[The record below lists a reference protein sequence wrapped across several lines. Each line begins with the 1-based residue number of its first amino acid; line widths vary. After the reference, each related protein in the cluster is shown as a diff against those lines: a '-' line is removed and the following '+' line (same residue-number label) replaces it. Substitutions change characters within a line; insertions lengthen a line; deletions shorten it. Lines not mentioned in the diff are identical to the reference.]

1 MDENEKL
8 DLEVF
13 ELIREK
19 QEADR
24 LLLNIEIVIGVLATI
39 LFIGSF
45 FLGLFLIEPL
55 WAKIV
60 VWMFGLL
67 SFAVLIFVAL
77 KIEQKAG
84 KYECKKCK
92 HTYTP
97 EFSEILCSAH
107 IGRTRYLKCSKCGK
121 KTWHKKVI

>member
-13 ELIREK
+13 GLIKEK

-24 LLLNIEIVIGVLATI
+24 LLLNIETVIGVLATI
-39 LFIGSF
+39 LFIGSL
-45 FLGLFLIEPL
+45 FLGFFLIEPL

-60 VWMFGLL
+60 VWVFGFI
-67 SFAVLIFVAL
+67 SFTVLIFVAL

-97 EFSEILCSAH
+97 EFSEMVLSMH
-107 IGRTRYLKCSKCGK
+107 IGRTRYLNVQSVVRKLGIK
-121 KTWHKKVI
+121 K

>member
-13 ELIREK
+13 GLIKEK

-24 LLLNIEIVIGVLATI
+24 LLLNIEIVIGVMATI

-45 FLGLFLIEPL
+45 FLGFFLIEPL

-60 VWMFGLL
+60 VWVFGFI
-67 SFAVLIFVAL
+67 SFVVLVFVAL

-84 KYECKKCK
+84 KYECKNCK

-97 EFSEILCSAH
+97 EFSEMVLSMH
-107 IGRTRYLKCSKCGK
+107 MGRTRYLKCAKCGK